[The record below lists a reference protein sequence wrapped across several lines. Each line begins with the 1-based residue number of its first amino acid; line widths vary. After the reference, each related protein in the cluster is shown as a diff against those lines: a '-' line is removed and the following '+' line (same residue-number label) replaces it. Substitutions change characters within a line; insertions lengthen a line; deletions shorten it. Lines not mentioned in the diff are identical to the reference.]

1 MEVKSTSSLNT
12 VHRSSSAAQ
21 ADLDTAFT
29 LDEEFR
35 THATESLGRF
45 RQAMERIVYALTKSL
60 QNSRDLQ
67 NVLGVDRNVSWQI
80 FKLLGPIETLST
92 VSYVPA
98 GVSLRKVLSAAKKR
112 GVTEEAINEASAAFA
127 AFEQFVS
134 QTTGDR
140 EQFETMVMSY
150 ADTAESAQMGMHHR
164 KAAFKADCHFF
175 GVAVDTLAFA
185 LLFHPGEKP
194 DTVDFVGLR
203 QMLGLRRLRASTD
216 VLVDRW
222 RMNRHFS
229 DRQED
234 GFLLSDALDLEAAAI
249 HNAAVLPDFC
259 TQPLLPLMTKIEES
273 GDVRTVL
280 KHRDIGVGREVDI
293 ATARIFRGMQPDRTP
308 DGRLMFD
315 GLVEIGRPTR
325 VQVIDNYVHRPTWPN
340 LIPTSGVFAHLP
352 RRVASKVDRE
362 GVKLPLTEQLT
373 FMGSGADVSRI
384 REVPRYPELVKYA
397 CQKMGWRFEDMDLYR
412 IRFEYPLMD
421 SNVLLRLEA
430 VSAS

>member
-1 MEVKSTSSLNT
+1 MEVTSNPSTS
-12 VHRSSSAAQ
+12 HSARIDAE
-21 ADLDTAFT
+21 AEPEAAGDFT
-29 LDEEFR
+29 LDSQFR
-35 THATESLGRF
+35 ADATEVLGRF
-45 RQAMERIVYALTKSL
+45 RQAMERIIYALTKSL

-67 NVLGVDRNVSWQI
+67 NLLGVDRNVSWQI

-92 VSYVPA
+92 VSYIPA
-98 GVSLRKVLSAAKKR
+98 VVSLRKVLAAAKKR
-112 GVTEEAINEASAAFA
+112 GVSETTLAEATAAFA
-127 AFEQFVS
+127 AFEAFVAA
-134 QTTGDR
+134 TTGDR

-150 ADTAESAQMGMHHR
+150 GDTAESAQMGMHHR

-185 LLFHPGEKP
+185 LLFHPGQKP

-203 QMLGLRRLRASTD
+203 QTLGLRRLRASTD

-222 RMNRHFS
+222 KMNRDHS
-229 DRQED
+229 EKED
-234 GFLLSDALDLEAAAI
+234 DFLLSDALDLEAAAL
-249 HNAAVLPDFC
+249 HNAAVVPEFC

-280 KHRDIGVGREVDI
+280 KHRDIGVGSEVDI
-293 ATARIFRGMQPDRTP
+293 ATARVFRGMEPSRTP
-308 DGRLMFD
+308 DGRPMFD

-340 LIPTSGVFAHLP
+340 LVPTSGVFAHLP

-362 GVKLPLTEQLT
+362 GVRLPLTERFS

-384 REVPRYPELVKYA
+384 REVPRYPDLVKYA

-421 SNVLLRLEA
+421 SNVLLRLES